1 MKQTLKPAVLLG
13 LVLPV
18 VFWLA
23 VLSYLLAAGS
33 YRNLIYIIAGGILL
47 RAFCEI
53 IYFFYKKPRPYQKS
67 GVIPP
72 HSWWLFSPQLNRP
85 DSFPS
90 AHAAISFFGAFVLL
104 YFGFVFLAALAL
116 LAAFLNA
123 WGRVSLKYHDWLDIL
138 GGGVLAGFWL
148 ILFVFVVRM

>member
-23 VLSYLLAAGS
+23 VLSYLAAE
-33 YRNLIYIIAGGILL
+33 NLKIALVLIVSGAAL
-47 RAFCEI
+47 RLFCEI
-53 IYFFYKKPRPYQKS
+53 IYIFYKKPRPYQKS
-67 GVIPP
+67 GVVPP

-104 YFGFVFLAALAL
+104 YFGFAFLGAFAL

-148 ILFVFVVRM
+148 ILFVFIVRM